1 MTTNTGDEDLFN
13 WIYDTVLQIVK
24 SPEFRNPLKD
34 FIDENCGTFIGIDEN
49 TFEQGALHKEF
60 ITLADNLLET
70 MTQEIGITE
79 EMFCLAA
86 KRGLE
91 DEKENKKYFE
101 QLIAFSNY
109 TYFKNLMTKRN
120 LHLEKMAYEEM
131 MKDKQKEVEP
141 ENIENN
147 EELKKLKEEQSKA
160 EKGEL
165 ESALKMSMALEEEA
179 KKLKE
184 LEDAELEKAIKLSL
198 LEQQKSQNP
207 TPLIQTNPNLQI
219 KLDEPQPQQEQP
231 KQTNPQPVQ
240 KPEEVKELPKKLNP
254 IDKVALKQKQLKE
267 HDERMKNILQTKK
280 APIPVFNDKANES
293 LNKKLEE
300 MEANK
305 EKTFQQYREM
315 ILKMKKEKR
324 HQEEKEGGD
333 ILSMGMEEKEKEKN
347 APKLSPE
354 EEEKLRKKKL
364 LAEQLKAKL
373 KKK

>member
-1 MTTNTGDEDLFN
+1 MSTITPDEDLFK

-34 FIDENCGTFIGIDEN
+34 FIDDNCGSFIGVDEN
-49 TFEQGALHKEF
+49 TFEQGAIHKEF

-79 EMFCLAA
+79 EMFCMAA

-101 QLIAFSNY
+101 QLIAFNNY
-109 TYFKNLMTKRN
+109 NYFKNLMTKRN
-120 LHLEKMAYEEM
+120 LHLEKIAYEEM
-131 MKDKQKEVEP
+131 MKDKQKESQEQP
-141 ENIENN
+141 ENKDNN
-147 EELKKLKEEQSKA
+147 EELEKLKEEQSKA

-165 ESALKMSMALEEEA
+165 ECALKMSIALQEEA
-179 KKLKE
+179 KILQE

-198 LEQQKSQNP
+198 LEQQKSENP

-219 KLDEPQPQQEQP
+219 KIETPKEEP
-231 KQTNPQPVQ
+231 KQPEI
-240 KPEEVKELPKKLNP
+240 KPEPKNEIKPEIPKKLNP

-267 HDERMKNILQTKK
+267 YDEKMKNIIQTKK
-280 APIPVFNDKANES
+280 IPAPVFNDKANES

-333 ILSMGMEEKEKEKN
+333 ILAFGMDEKEKDKN
-347 APKLSPE
+347 LPKMSAE
-354 EEEKLRKKKL
+354 ELEKLKKKKL